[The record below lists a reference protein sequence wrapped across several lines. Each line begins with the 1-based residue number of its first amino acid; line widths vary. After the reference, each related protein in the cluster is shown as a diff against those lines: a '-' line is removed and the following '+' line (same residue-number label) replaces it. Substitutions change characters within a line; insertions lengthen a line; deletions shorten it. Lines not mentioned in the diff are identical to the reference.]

1 MGAVLRRGGAL
12 TLASVFTLPAA
23 AQSPQGGT
31 VVMGGA
37 GISAQG
43 TQTLINQTTDRALI
57 DWRSFDIGAGQSVA
71 VTQPGAGSL
80 LVNRVTGNGSGTRID
95 GSLTANGQVVVIDKA
110 GIVMGRGARIDAG
123 AFLATTADIDNAD
136 FAAGRLIFGKA
147 GLAGA
152 AVVNE
157 GIIRVADAGY
167 AVLAAPE
174 VRNSGVVEARL
185 GRVVLAGA
193 ERFTLDLAGDGLLRF
208 EIPAEMAGRVL
219 NDGTI
224 TGAQVLMTARAAR
237 DGLAGVINAGG
248 LVEATAAREVD
259 GRILIGGEGVETD
272 VSGTLRAQGGTIDV
286 LGDKVTL
293 TGATVDASGPADGG
307 AVRIGGDFQGQGDL
321 HRSQATRIDAG
332 SRVMADGAAG
342 DGGRIIIWS
351 DGRTVH
357 EGAVSARGAVDG
369 GFAEV
374 SGKGSLRFAGTADLA
389 GGAGG
394 KAGELL
400 LDPTNITIGATA
412 DINGDSTSGD
422 DLNDAGDLDSTGD
435 QGAVNSLITA
445 SAITTLLNSGTSVT
459 LAASDDIT
467 ITSSIAKNAGTG
479 ATLTLNAGQDI
490 SFASGIGVS
499 SSSGALSM
507 SFNAGRSFAATGG
520 SFSSNG
526 GSVTVTATGTGA
538 ATGVSLSGASFSTG
552 SGALSLTGT
561 GSGSGVSLSGNS
573 TLTSGSG
580 ALSVTGTAQ
589 GGTSDAVGIRLASGG
604 SGAITA
610 SSGNVT
616 LTGTGAGNAG
626 SDNYGVVTSGGFSVA
641 AGSGDL
647 SVTATG
653 GSGSVGLMV
662 NGSGGFGGGSQSGTI
677 TLSANAMSLTGGT
690 VQSSGRVHLRAQSNG
705 TDLIIGGSDDTLGL
719 ALSTAELGTVT
730 AGILTLGHDQHTG
743 AVTVAATPSTSTI
756 GAFELISSSLTV
768 GSSIAG
774 LLKTFLDVGKN
785 ALAEAGVGSITVT
798 NSIAKA
804 AGGDAT
810 LTLRAKG
817 DLTFNAGIGASS
829 SNNKIGIDA
838 TAGYNGSSGTLTAGN
853 GSFTSNGG
861 DITLRGRT
869 DLALS
874 STSVTAGA
882 GTIILSGGDVTLSS
896 TSITSTGRVQVRPF
910 ATGGQMNV
918 GATGAGSGT
927 AHVSQAEINQISAGT
942 LRLGALDGGN
952 LVISNALSHASDT
965 VELASAGSL
974 TQSAAINVANLSLL
988 GTGGSHTLT
997 NGSNNVTT
1005 LAGNTG
1011 SVNFRSTSAFSVGT
1025 VAGTTGL
1032 TFTGDASLYAA
1043 AALITLGQT
1052 ATYAGSGT
1060 GTLTL
1065 SSDIDV
1071 DVAANVGVSGSGK
1084 VNIVLAADG
1093 NESGSAGRV
1102 AISNATLSSNGGTIT
1117 IGSGSTPS
1125 TRAAEG
1131 KADTGIGVN
1140 ITSSTLNSGSGG
1152 NILINGDGAGSGTN
1166 AGTGIGINVSASSLI
1181 AAGAGTITL
1190 NGAGGAGNSLTSGI
1204 AIGNGSTIRSA
1215 TGAIA
1220 LNGAQAGTGT
1230 SRYGILLRD
1239 DPGTR
1244 SAIYSTGGGA
1254 LGLTATGTDGLIAA
1268 NGGAADSSRAYIGWD
1283 GTTAYAGTVTLTAD
1297 KVTLTSGTGT
1307 AAISIGGTGNL
1318 ILRPNSTAATIAVGD
1333 GAVGASDLELGQT
1346 ELDTLRAG
1354 FASVTV
1360 GRSDGTGAISVSGA
1374 AFKDNTS
1381 LISNTGALTIGG
1393 ALSTGSGS
1401 DSGTLS
1407 ASTKGLLT
1415 VSAAITT
1422 QNQDITLNADRLNL
1436 TGTLNA
1442 GTATATLTTSTAARV
1457 IDLGS
1462 ATDAGSGLEISSAE
1476 LNRVTAGTLRI
1487 GSSSVGAISV
1497 TGAIA
1502 PTGSSTLHL
1511 RSGAGISQTGTISVT
1526 NLAVTA
1532 GGAVALASANNAV
1545 TTFAATTGS
1554 SNGAIAFRDDTGFA
1568 IGTVDA
1574 VAGVNAGTGNL
1585 TLTSTGTV
1593 TQSAAITAA
1602 GLSLNG
1608 TGGAYTLA
1616 HASNAV
1622 STVAASTGNIDVG
1635 LSGAASIGT
1644 VGALAGVTTTGTVKL
1659 TSGGN
1664 LTIASGASVSANG
1677 TGDALV
1683 LAANGTFTN
1692 SAGSSALSV
1701 TGGGRFLVFS
1711 NSPLTSSTGSVSAL
1725 PLYNRSFTFGDRTYT
1740 TVSNSGNRFVYSYAP
1755 TLTVTP
1761 DSVSRT
1767 YTGSTI
1773 TGLTYTI
1780 TGLVSGDTLGNA
1792 VSGTGTISGAGRNV
1806 GSYTLTA
1813 GAGTLA
1819 SDLGYAFSYGTGT
1832 LTVTKKALTYSVANS
1847 NATYGT
1853 TASDGAVTLGG
1864 LVSGDAVTGTITTY
1878 RGSDV
1883 VTLGPRTAVGS
1894 LTQRVTAITG
1904 GDVGNYELASSGH
1917 TDGTLTI
1924 VAKQLTY
1931 SVGAVNSIYGTLATL
1946 GTATLTGVVGG
1957 DNVTATVS
1965 LSGATLSDR
1974 LAAGTYNQTVTLGG
1988 TDLSN
1993 YSVAGSGNSV
2003 GTLVVARKPVTFSIA
2018 NVDSTYGTLA
2028 VLGTPTLTG
2037 VLSGDTVTGTVT
2049 LTAGALSERL
2059 KVGSYDLTLT
2069 ALSGGGAANYVLAGS
2084 GNSNGTLTISPK
2096 ALTASVASV
2105 TSVYGQTPATGS
2117 VSLTGLVAGDDV
2129 KADVAVEGAGGA
2141 VTLGPKL
2148 GAGTYTQRINGLT
2161 GADAGNYVMG
2171 SGQGATGTLTINP
2184 ARLTVTAASLSKIYG
2199 SDDPT
2204 LTYSVTGLVNGDSL
2218 TGVLS
2223 RAAGRNVGTYAI
2235 GQGSLAAGANYTLS
2249 FTGGTLT
2256 INPAPLTVTA
2266 ASVAKV
2272 YGADDPALT
2281 YSVSGLVAGDGLTG
2295 SITRAAG
2302 RNVGTY
2308 AISQGSLSAGANYTL
2323 SFTGGTLTINPAPL
2337 TVTAGSGTKVYGSA
2351 DPALSYTAVG
2361 LVAGD
2366 RLSGDIRR
2374 AVGENVGTYAVE
2386 QGSLSAGANYTLTF
2400 NAGALTIT
2408 PAALSVTAGSGTKIY
2423 GDADP
2428 TLSYTAVGLV
2438 AGDSLSGALSR
2449 AAGENVGTYAVEQG
2463 SLSAG
2468 ANYTLSFTGGT
2479 LTITPA
2485 ALSVAASAVSR
2496 IYMDE
2501 DPELTYSV
2509 AGLKRGDAAAS
2520 ALSGALSRAAG
2531 EDVGTYAISQGSL
2544 SANGNYRLSF
2554 TGAEFSIRPA
2564 NLTLAVVAANLSK
2577 IYGDADPALTFT
2589 ASGLRGQDSLDKVL
2603 SGALSRAGGEDVG
2616 VYAITQGSL
2625 ASITP
2630 NYTISFTPGTLTIN
2644 PANLSVAAAMVT
2656 RTYGDGD
2663 PVLTYSVSGLK
2674 RGDAAGTVLSGSLS
2688 RAAGEDAGTYAIN
2701 QGSLALTTR
2710 NYTLSFTGAQMVVNP
2725 ASLSVVANAVSRLYG
2740 AADPALTF
2748 TVSGLRR
2755 DDSAAGVLTGGL
2767 VRAAGGNAG
2776 RYAIGQGS
2784 LSANGNY
2791 RVSFTGADFTINPA
2805 PLSVLVDNA
2814 TRQAGA
2820 ANPVFTAR
2828 FQGLVNGETST
2839 VLTGLRFQT
2848 LADAASPAGNYA
2860 INANGIS
2867 NGNYQI
2873 TYVDG
2878 LLTVTG
2884 GGVLPPVVAETA
2896 PVTTITKPV
2905 AAPVLPVVA
2914 APVAV
2919 AAPVVTP
2926 PPAAPAVNQ
2935 SVQSASGSAADDD
2948 SAAEEMIPGLLSQ
2961 QRRLPGETPDGT
2973 PGLEQQFPNL
2983 GRVW

>member
-1 MGAVLRRGGAL
+1 MGAVRRQGTGQRRWGRGFRAL

-31 VVMGGA
+31 VVVGGA

-43 TQTLINQTTDRALI
+43 NQTLINQTSDRALI

-71 VTQPGAGSL
+71 VMQPGVGSL
-80 LVNRVTGNGSGTRID
+80 LINRVIGHGTGTRID
-95 GSLTANGQVVVIDKA
+95 GNLTANGQVVVIDKA

-136 FAAGRLIFGKA
+136 FAAARLIFGKA
-147 GLAGA
+147 GQAGA

-157 GIIRVADAGY
+157 GTIRVADGGY

-174 VRNSGVVEARL
+174 VRNSGVVEARM

-208 EIPAEMAGRVL
+208 EIPAELAGRVL

-224 TGAQVLMTARAAR
+224 TGAQVLMTVRAAR
-237 DGLAGVINAGG
+237 NGLAGVINAGG

-259 GRILIGGEGVETD
+259 GRIVIGGEGVEAT
-272 VSGTLRAQGGTIDV
+272 VSGTVRAEGGSIDV
-286 LGDKVTL
+286 LGDKVAL
-293 TGATVDASGPADGG
+293 TGAVVDASGPVDGG
-307 AVRIGGDFQGQGDL
+307 SVRIGGDFQGQGDL
-321 HRSQATRIDAG
+321 HRSQVTRIDAG

-357 EGAVSARGAVDG
+357 EGAVSARGAGDG

-389 GGAGG
+389 GGPGG

-412 DINGDSTSGD
+412 DLNGDSSAGD
-422 DLNDAGDLDSTGD
+422 DLTNPGDLDNTGD
-435 QGAVNSLITA
+435 QGAVTSLITA
-445 SAITTLLNSGTSVT
+445 GAIETLLNAGTSVT
-459 LAASDDIT
+459 LAASADIN
-467 ITSSIAKNAGTG
+467 IDSSIAKSAGTG

-507 SFNAGRSFAATGG
+507 SFNAGRAFTATGG
-520 SFSSNG
+520 NFTSNG
-526 GSVTVTATGTGA
+526 GSITVTATGTGA
-538 ATGVSLSGASFSTG
+538 TTGVALSNARFTTG
-552 SGALSLTGT
+552 SGSLSLTGT
-561 GSGSGVSLSGNS
+561 GSGTGVSLTANSMLSSGNGAIS
-573 TLTSGSG
+573 VTGTGVVGVDFAYGTASATGSGSI
-580 ALSVTGTAQ
+580 SVTGTAQ
-589 GGTSDAVGIRLASGG
+589 GGTTGAVGIRLDRSSGG
-604 SGAITA
+604 AISANSGTI
-610 SSGNVT
+610 T
-616 LTGTGAGNAG
+616 LTGAGAGSSG
-626 SDNYGVVTSGGFSVA
+626 SDNYGVVTSGGFTVA

-662 NGSGGFGGGSQSGTI
+662 NGSGTFGGGSQSGTI
-677 TLSANAMSLTGGT
+677 TLSSDAISLTGGT
-690 VQSSGRVHLRAQSNG
+690 VQSTGRVHLRTSSNG
-705 TDLIIGGSDDTLGL
+705 RDLIIGGSDDTLGL

-730 AGILTLGHDQHTG
+730 AGILTVGHDQHTG
-743 AVTVAATPSTSTI
+743 AVSVAANPSASNI
-756 GAFELISSSLTV
+756 GAFELISSSLSI
-768 GSSIAG
+768 GSSIAA
-774 LLKTFLDVGKN
+774 LLKTFLDAGKD
-785 ALAEAGVGSITVT
+785 ALAETGGGGITVT
-798 NSIAKA
+798 NSIAKS

-810 LTLRAKG
+810 LTLRAK
-817 DLTFNAGIGASS
+817 DDVTFNAGIGASS
-829 SNNKIGIDA
+829 SSNKLGIDV

-861 DITLRGRT
+861 DISLRGRD
-869 DLALS
+869 DLAL
-874 STSVTAGA
+874 TGTNATAGA
-882 GTIILSGGDVTLSS
+882 GTIVLSGGDIALSG
-896 TSITSTGRVQVRPF
+896 TSITSTGRVQLRPF
-910 ATGGQMNV
+910 ATGGQMDV
-918 GATGAGSGT
+918 GATGAGSGK
-927 AHVSQAEINQISAGT
+927 ANVSQAEIGQISAGT

-952 LVISNALSHASDT
+952 LVISNALSYAHSDT
-965 VELASAGSL
+965 VELASAGSV

-988 GTGGSHTLT
+988 GTGGSYTLT

-1011 SVNFRSTSAFSVGT
+1011 SVNFRSTSVFSVGT

-1043 AALITLGQT
+1043 AAMITLGQA

-1071 DVAANVGVSGSGK
+1071 DVNANVGVSGSGK

-1102 AISNATLSSNGGTIT
+1102 AISGATLSSNGGNIT
-1117 IGSGSTPS
+1117 IGSGTTPA

-1140 ITSSTLNSGSGG
+1140 VTSSTLNSGTGG
-1152 NILINGDGAGSGTN
+1152 NILINGDGATSGTN

-1190 NGAGGAGNSLTSGI
+1190 NGAGGTGNSLTSGI

-1215 TGAIA
+1215 SGAIA
-1220 LNGAQAGTGT
+1220 LNGAQAATGT
-1230 SRYGILLRD
+1230 NRYGILLRD

-1254 LGLTATGTDGLIAA
+1254 LGLTATGTNGLIAA
-1268 NGGAADSSRAYIGWD
+1268 NGGASDSSRAYIGWD
-1283 GTTAYAGTVTLTAD
+1283 GTSAYAGTVTLTAD

-1318 ILRPNSTAATIAVGD
+1318 AIRPNSTSASIAVGD
-1333 GAVGASDLELGQT
+1333 GAVGSSDLELGQT
-1346 ELDTLRAG
+1346 ELDSIRAG
-1354 FASVTV
+1354 FSSVTI

-1381 LISNTGALTIGG
+1381 LTTNNGAITIGG
-1393 ALSTGSGS
+1393 TLSTGSGS
-1401 DSGTLS
+1401 DAGTLS

-1436 TGTLNA
+1436 TGSVNA
-1442 GTATATLTTSTAARV
+1442 GTATATLTTATAARG

-1476 LNRVTAGTLRI
+1476 LNRVTAGTIRI
-1487 GSSSVGAISV
+1487 GSSSAGSV
-1497 TGAIA
+1497 SVSSAIA

-1511 RSGAGISQTGTISVT
+1511 RSGAGISQTGTVTVT

-1545 TTFAATTGS
+1545 TTLAATTGS

-1568 IGTVDA
+1568 LGTVDG
-1574 VAGVNAGTGNL
+1574 VAGANAGTGNL

-1593 TQSAAITAA
+1593 TQSAAITAS

-1608 TGGAYTLA
+1608 AGGAYTLA

-1622 STVAASTGNIDVG
+1622 STVAANTGSLDVG

-1644 VGALAGVTTTGTVKL
+1644 IGSVAGVTTTGTVKL
-1659 TSGGN
+1659 TTGGN
-1664 LTIASGASVSANG
+1664 LTLASGASVSANG

-1711 NSPLTSSTGSVSAL
+1711 NSPLTSSTGSISAL
-1725 PLYNRSFTFGDRTYT
+1725 PLYNRSFTFADRTYSA
-1740 TVSNSGNRFVYSYAP
+1740 VSNSGSRFVYSYAP

-1761 DSVSRT
+1761 DTVSRT

-1773 TGLTYTI
+1773 TGLTYTV
-1780 TGLVSGDTLGNA
+1780 TGLVSGDTLGTA
-1792 VSGTGTISGAGRNV
+1792 VSGTGAITGAGRNV

-1819 SDLGYAFSYGTGT
+1819 SDLGYGFSYGTGT
-1832 LTVTKKALTYSVANS
+1832 LTVTKKALTYSITNS
-1847 NATYGT
+1847 NSTYGT
-1853 TASDGAVTLGG
+1853 TATGGAVTLGG
-1864 LVSGDAVTGTITTY
+1864 LVDGDAVTGTVTTY
-1878 RGSDV
+1878 RGADA
-1883 VTLGPRTAVGS
+1883 VTLAPRTAVGS
-1894 LTQRVTAITG
+1894 LTQRVTAISG
-1904 GDVGNYELASSGH
+1904 ADVGNYELAASGH
-1917 TDGTLTI
+1917 TAGTLTI
-1924 VAKQLTY
+1924 AAKELTY
-1931 SVGAVNSIYGTLATL
+1931 SVGAVNSIYGTQATL

-1957 DNVTATVS
+1957 DTVTASVS
-1965 LSGATLSDR
+1965 LSEASLSDR

-1988 TDLSN
+1988 ADFSN
-1993 YSVAGSGNSV
+1993 YRVASSGNSV
-2003 GTLVVARKPVTFSIA
+2003 GTLTVARKPVNFSIA
-2018 NVDSTYGTLA
+2018 NVASTYGTLA
-2028 VLGTPTLTG
+2028 VLGTPSLTG
-2037 VLSGDTVTGTVT
+2037 VLSGDSVTGTVS
-2049 LTAGALSERL
+2049 LTAGTLSDRL
-2059 KVGSYDLTLT
+2059 KVGTYDLTLT
-2069 ALSGGGAANYVLAGS
+2069 ALSGGSAANYVLAGS

-2096 ALTASVASV
+2096 ALTATVAPV
-2105 TSVYGQTPATGS
+2105 TSVYGQTATTGT
-2117 VSLTGLVAGDDV
+2117 VTLTGVVAGDDV
-2129 KADVAVEGAGGA
+2129 KAAVSVEGAGGA
-2141 VTLGPKL
+2141 VTPGPKL
-2148 GAGTYTQRINGLT
+2148 GVGTYTQRINGLT

-2184 ARLTVTAASLSKIYG
+2184 AALIVTAASLTKIYG
-2199 SDDPT
+2199 TDDPT
-2204 LTYSVTGLVNGDSL
+2204 LSYSVTGLVTGDSL
-2218 TGVLS
+2218 TGSLA
-2223 RAAGRNVGTYAI
+2223 RAAGRNAGTYAI
-2235 GQGSLAAGANYTLS
+2235 GQGSLSAGANYTLT
-2249 FTGGTLT
+2249 FNGGTLT
-2256 INPAPLTVTA
+2256 ITPASLTVTA
-2266 ASVAKV
+2266 ASVTKV
-2272 YGADDPALT
+2272 YGTADPALT
-2281 YSVSGLVAGDGLTG
+2281 YAVSGLVAGDSLSGTLM
-2295 SITRAAG
+2295 RAAG
-2302 RNVGTY
+2302 RDAGTY

-2323 SFTGGTLTINPAPL
+2323 TFNGGTLTINPAPL
-2337 TVTAGSGTKVYGSA
+2337 TVTAGSATKVYGDA
-2351 DPALSYTAVG
+2351 DPTLSYSAVG

-2366 RLSGDIRR
+2366 GLSGSLSR
-2374 AVGENVGTYAVE
+2374 AAGENAGSYAVE
-2386 QGSLSAGANYTLTF
+2386 RGSLSAGANYTLTF
-2400 NAGALTIT
+2400 
-2408 PAALSVTAGSGTKIY
+2408 TA
-2423 GDADP
+2423 
-2428 TLSYTAVGLV
+2428 
-2438 AGDSLSGALSR
+2438 
-2449 AAGENVGTYAVEQG
+2449 
-2463 SLSAG
+2463 
-2468 ANYTLSFTGGT
+2468 GT

-2485 ALSVAASAVSR
+2485 ALSVKASAIGK

-2501 DPELTYSV
+2501 DPALTFSV
-2509 AGLKRGDAAAS
+2509 SGLKRGDSAAA
-2520 ALSGALSRAAG
+2520 ALSGVLSRAVG
-2531 EDVGTYAISQGSL
+2531 EDVGTYAIAQGSL
-2544 SANGNYRLSF
+2544 AANTNYILSF
-2554 TGAEFSIRPA
+2554 TGADFTIRPA

-2577 IYGDADPALTFT
+2577 IYGDDDPALTFT
-2589 ASGLRGQDSLDKVL
+2589 ATGLRGKDSLEKVL
-2603 SGALSRAGGEDVG
+2603 SGALSRAAGEDVG
-2616 VYAITQGSL
+2616 TYAINQGSL
-2625 ASITP
+2625 TSISP
-2630 NYTISFTPGTLTIN
+2630 NYKISFTPGTMTIN
-2644 PANLSVAAAMVT
+2644 PANLSVAALMVT

-2663 PVLTYSVSGLK
+2663 PALTYSVSGLR
-2674 RGDAAGTVLSGSLS
+2674 RGDAAGAVLSGALG

-2701 QGSLALTTR
+2701 QGTLALASR
-2710 NYTLSFTGAQMVVNP
+2710 NYSLSFTGAQMVINP
-2725 ASLSVVANAVSRLYG
+2725 ALLSVAANAVSRAYG

-2748 TVSGLRR
+2748 TVSGLKR
-2755 DDSAAGVLTGGL
+2755 DDSAAGVLMGGL
-2767 VRAAGGNAG
+2767 ARAAGGNAG

-2784 LSANGNY
+2784 LTANGNY
-2791 RVSFTGADFTINPA
+2791 RVSFTGADFVITPA

-2828 FQGLVNGETST
+2828 FQGLVNGDGAA

-2848 LADAASPAGNYA
+2848 LADTASPAGNYA
-2860 INANGIS
+2860 INADGIS

-2884 GGVLPPVVAETA
+2884 GGVLPPLVAETA

-2905 AAPVLPVVA
+2905 AAPVIPVA
-2914 APVAV
+2914 TAPVAV
-2919 AAPVVTP
+2919 AAPVVAP
-2926 PPAAPAVNQ
+2926 PPAPVAASPAPVGDGGSAALAAVNQ

>member
-1 MGAVLRRGGAL
+1 MGAVRRQGTGQRRWGRGFRAL

-23 AQSPQGGT
+23 AQFPQGGT

-43 TQTLINQTTDRALI
+43 NQTLINQTSDRALI

-71 VTQPGAGSL
+71 VTQPGVGSL
-80 LVNRVTGNGSGTRID
+80 LINRVIGHGTGTRID

-147 GLAGA
+147 GQAGA

-157 GIIRVADAGY
+157 GTIRVADGGY

-174 VRNSGVVEARL
+174 VRNSGVVEARM

-208 EIPAEMAGRVL
+208 EIPAELAGRVL
-219 NDGTI
+219 NDGTL
-224 TGAQVLMTARAAR
+224 TGVQVLMTARAAR
-237 DGLAGVINAGG
+237 NGLAGVINAGG

-259 GRILIGGEGVETD
+259 GRIIIGGEGVETT
-272 VSGTLRAQGGTIDV
+272 VSGTVRAEGGSIDV

-293 TGATVDASGPADGG
+293 TGATVDASGPGDGG
-307 AVRIGGDFQGQGDL
+307 SVRIGGDFQGQGDL
-321 HRSQATRIDAG
+321 HRSQVTRIDAG
-332 SRVMADGAAG
+332 SRVMANGAAG

-357 EGAVSARGAVDG
+357 EGAVSARGVGDG

-394 KAGELL
+394 RAGELL

-412 DINGDSTSGD
+412 DLNGDSSTGD
-422 DLNDAGDLDSTGD
+422 DLTDPGDLDSTSD
-435 QGAVNSLITA
+435 QGAVTSLITA
-445 SAITTLLNSGTSVT
+445 GAVETLLNAGTSVT
-459 LAASDDIT
+459 LAASADIN
-467 ITSSIAKNAGTG
+467 IDSSIAKSAGTG

-507 SFNAGRSFAATGG
+507 SFNAGRSFQATGG
-520 SFSSNG
+520 NFTSNG
-526 GSVTVTATGTGA
+526 GSITLTATGTGA
-538 ATGVSLSGASFSTG
+538 TTGVTLSNARFTTG
-552 SGALSLTGT
+552 SGSLSLTGMGTATGISLAGNSMLSSGNGAISVTGTGAVGVDFAYGTASAT
-561 GSGSGVSLSGNS
+561 GSGTVSI
-573 TLTSGSG
+573 
-580 ALSVTGTAQ
+580 AGTAQ
-589 GGTSDAVGIRLASGG
+589 GGTTGAVGIRLDRSSGG
-604 SGAITA
+604 AISANSGTI
-610 SSGNVT
+610 T
-616 LTGTGAGNAG
+616 LTGAGAGSSG
-626 SDNYGVVTSGGFSVA
+626 SDNYGVVTSGGFTVA

-662 NGSGGFGGGSQSGTI
+662 NGSGAFGGGSQSGTI
-677 TLSANAMSLTGGT
+677 TLSSDAMSLTGGT
-690 VQSSGRVHLRAQSNG
+690 VQSTGRVHLRTSSNG
-705 TDLIIGGSDDTLGL
+705 RDLIIGGSDDTLGL
-719 ALSTAELGTVT
+719 ALSTAELGSVT
-730 AGILTLGHDQHTG
+730 AGILTVGHDQHTG
-743 AVTVAATPSTSTI
+743 AVSVAANPSASTI
-756 GAFELISSSLTV
+756 GAFELISSSLSI
-768 GSSIAG
+768 GSSIAA
-774 LLKTFLDVGKN
+774 LLKTFLDAGKD
-785 ALAEAGVGSITVT
+785 ALVEAGVGGITVT
-798 NSIAKA
+798 NSIAKS

-810 LTLRAKG
+810 LTLRAK
-817 DLTFNAGIGASS
+817 DDVTFNAGIGASS
-829 SNNKIGIDA
+829 SSNKLGIDVI
-838 TAGYNGSSGTLTAGN
+838 AGYNGSSGTLTAGN

-861 DITLRGRT
+861 DISLRGRN
-869 DLALS
+869 DLAL
-874 STSVTAGA
+874 TGTNATAGA
-882 GTIILSGGDVTLSS
+882 GTIVLSGGDIALSG
-896 TSITSTGRVQVRPF
+896 TSITSTGRVQLRPF
-910 ATGGQMNV
+910 ATGGQMDV

-927 AHVSQAEINQISAGT
+927 ANVSQAEIGQISAGT

-965 VELASAGSL
+965 VELASAGAV

-988 GTGGSHTLT
+988 GTGGSYTLT

-1011 SVNFRSTSAFSVGT
+1011 SVNFRSTSVFSVGT

-1043 AALITLGQT
+1043 AAMITLGQA

-1071 DVAANVGVSGSGK
+1071 DVNANVGVSGSGK

-1102 AISNATLSSNGGTIT
+1102 AISGATLSSNGGNIT
-1117 IGSGSTPS
+1117 IGSGTTPA

-1140 ITSSTLNSGSGG
+1140 ITSSTLNSGTGG
-1152 NILINGDGAGSGTN
+1152 NILINGDGAPSGTN
-1166 AGTGIGINVSASSLI
+1166 PGTGIGINVNASSLI

-1190 NGAGGAGNSLTSGI
+1190 NGAGGTGNTLTSGI

-1215 TGAIA
+1215 SGAIA
-1220 LNGAQAGTGT
+1220 LNGAQAATGT
-1230 SRYGILLRD
+1230 NRYGILLRD
-1239 DPGTR
+1239 DPSTR

-1254 LGLTATGTDGLIAA
+1254 LGLTATGTNGLIAA
-1268 NGGAADSSRAYIGWD
+1268 NGGASDSSRAYIGWD

-1307 AAISIGGTGNL
+1307 AAISIGGNGNL
-1318 ILRPNSTAATIAVGD
+1318 VIRPNSTSASIAVGD
-1333 GAVGASDLELGQT
+1333 GAVGSSDLELGQT

-1354 FASVTV
+1354 FSSVTI

-1381 LISNTGALTIGG
+1381 LTTNNGAITIGG

-1401 DSGTLS
+1401 DAGTLS

-1415 VSAAITT
+1415 VNATITT
-1422 QNQDITLNADRLNL
+1422 QNQDITLTADRLNL
-1436 TGTLNA
+1436 TGSVNA
-1442 GTATATLTTSTAARV
+1442 GTATATLTTATAARG

-1476 LNRVTAGTLRI
+1476 LNRVTAGTIRI
-1487 GSSSVGAISV
+1487 GSSSVGAISM

-1511 RSGAGISQTGTISVT
+1511 RSGAGISQTGTVTVT

-1545 TTFAATTGS
+1545 TTLAATTGS

-1568 IGTVDA
+1568 LGTVDG
-1574 VAGVNAGTGNL
+1574 VAGANAGTGNL

-1593 TQSAAITAA
+1593 TQSAAITAF

-1608 TGGAYTLA
+1608 AGGAYTLA

-1622 STVAASTGNIDVG
+1622 STVAANTGSLDVG

-1644 VGALAGVTTTGTVKL
+1644 IGSVAGVTTTGTVKL
-1659 TSGGN
+1659 STGGN
-1664 LTIASGASVSANG
+1664 LTLASGASVSANG

-1711 NSPLTSSTGSVSAL
+1711 NSPLTSSTGSISAL
-1725 PLYNRSFTFGDRTYT
+1725 PLYNRSFTFADRTYSA
-1740 TVSNSGNRFVYSYAP
+1740 VSNSGSRFVYSYAP

-1761 DSVSRT
+1761 DTVSRT

-1773 TGLTYTI
+1773 TGLTYTV
-1780 TGLVSGDTLGNA
+1780 TGLVSGDTLGTA
-1792 VSGTGTISGAGRNV
+1792 VSGTGAITGAGRNV

-1819 SDLGYAFSYGTGT
+1819 SDLGYGFSYGTGT
-1832 LTVTKKALTYSVANS
+1832 LTVTKKALTYSITNS
-1847 NATYGT
+1847 NSTYGT
-1853 TASDGAVTLGG
+1853 TASGGTVTLGG
-1864 LVSGDAVTGTITTY
+1864 LVDGDAVTGTVTTY
-1878 RGSDV
+1878 RGADA
-1883 VTLGPRTAVGS
+1883 VTLAPRTAVGS
-1894 LTQRVTAITG
+1894 LTQRVTAISG
-1904 GDVGNYELASSGH
+1904 ADVGNYELAASGH
-1917 TDGTLTI
+1917 TAGTLTI
-1924 VAKQLTY
+1924 AAKALTY
-1931 SVGAVNSIYGTLATL
+1931 SVAAVESIYGTVATL

-1957 DNVTATVS
+1957 DDVTATVS

-1988 TDLSN
+1988 ADFSN

-2003 GTLVVARKPVTFSIA
+2003 GSLIVARKPVSFSIA
-2018 NVDSTYGTLA
+2018 NVSSTYGTLA
-2028 VLGTPTLTG
+2028 VLGTPSLTG
-2037 VLSGDTVTGTVT
+2037 VLSGDTVTGTVVMTSGT
-2049 LTAGALSERL
+2049 LSDRL
-2059 KVGSYDLTLT
+2059 KVGTYDLTLT
-2069 ALSGGGAANYVLAGS
+2069 ALSGGSAANYVLAGS
-2084 GNSNGTLTISPK
+2084 GNSNGVLTISPK
-2096 ALTASVASV
+2096 ALTATVAPV
-2105 TSVYGQTPATGS
+2105 TSVYGQTATAGTAT
-2117 VSLTGLVAGDDV
+2117 LTGLVAGDDV
-2129 KADVAVEGAGGA
+2129 KASVSVEGAGGA
-2141 VTLGPKL
+2141 VTPGPKL
-2148 GAGTYTQRINGLT
+2148 GVGTYTQRINGLT

-2184 ARLTVTAASLSKIYG
+2184 AALTVTAGNLTKVYG
-2199 SDDPT
+2199 TDDPALSYT
-2204 LTYSVTGLVNGDSL
+2204 VTGLVNGDSL
-2218 TGVLS
+2218 TGSLA
-2223 RAAGRNVGTYAI
+2223 RAAGRNAGTYAI
-2235 GQGSLAAGANYTLS
+2235 GQGSLSAGANYTLT
-2249 FTGGTLT
+2249 FNVGTLT
-2256 INPAPLTVTA
+2256 ITPAPLTVTA
-2266 ASVAKV
+2266 ASVTKV
-2272 YGADDPALT
+2272 YGTEDPALT
-2281 YSVSGLVAGDGLTG
+2281 YAVSGLVAGDSLSGTV
-2295 SITRAAG
+2295 TRVAG
-2302 RNVGTY
+2302 RDAGTY

-2323 SFTGGTLTINPAPL
+2323 TFNGGTLTITPAPL
-2337 TVTAGSGTKVYGSA
+2337 TVTAGSGTKVYGDA
-2351 DPALSYTAVG
+2351 DPTLSYSAVG

-2366 RLSGDIRR
+2366 SLSGAIRR
-2374 AVGENVGTYAVE
+2374 ATGEDAGSYAVE

-2400 NAGALTIT
+2400 NAGTLTIT
-2408 PAALSVTAGSGTKIY
+2408 PAALSVTAN
-2423 GDADP
+2423 
-2428 TLSYTAVGLV
+2428 AVGKVYSDEDPALTFSV
-2438 AGDSLSGALSR
+2438 AGLKRGDGAAAALSGALSR
-2449 AAGENVGTYAVEQG
+2449 AAGEDVGTYAIVQG
-2463 SLSAG
+2463 SLKAN
-2468 ANYTLSFTGGT
+2468 ANYILSFTGADFTIRPANLT
-2479 LTITPA
+2479 LA
-2485 ALSVAASAVSR
+2485 VVAANLSK
-2496 IYMDE
+2496 IYGDD
-2501 DPELTYSV
+2501 DPALTFT
-2509 AGLKRGDAAAS
+2509 ATGLRGKDS
-2520 ALSGALSRAAG
+2520 LDKVLSGALSRAAG

-2544 SANGNYRLSF
+2544 
-2554 TGAEFSIRPA
+2554 
-2564 NLTLAVVAANLSK
+2564 
-2577 IYGDADPALTFT
+2577 
-2589 ASGLRGQDSLDKVL
+2589 ASVS
-2603 SGALSRAGGEDVG
+2603 
-2616 VYAITQGSL
+2616 
-2625 ASITP
+2625 P

-2644 PANLSVAAAMVT
+2644 PANLSVAALMVT
-2656 RTYGDGD
+2656 RTYGDAD
-2663 PVLTYSVSGLK
+2663 PALTYTLSGLK
-2674 RGDAAGTVLSGSLS
+2674 RGDAAGAVLSGALG

-2701 QGSLALTTR
+2701 QGTLALASR
-2710 NYTLSFTGAQMVVNP
+2710 NYTLSFTGAQMVINP
-2725 ASLSVVANAVSRLYG
+2725 ALLSVAANAVSRVYG

-2748 TVSGLRR
+2748 TVSGLKRE
-2755 DDSAAGVLTGGL
+2755 DSAVGVLTGGL
-2767 VRAAGGNAG
+2767 ARAAGGNAG
-2776 RYAIGQGS
+2776 RYAIGQGN
-2784 LSANGNY
+2784 LTANGNY
-2791 RVSFTGADFTINPA
+2791 RVSFTGADFVITPA

-2814 TRQAGA
+2814 TRQAGV

-2828 FQGLVNGETST
+2828 FQGLVNGDGAA

-2848 LADAASPAGNYA
+2848 LADEASPAGNYA
-2860 INANGIS
+2860 INADGIS

-2884 GGVLPPVVAETA
+2884 GGVLPPLVAETA

-2905 AAPVLPVVA
+2905 AAPVIPVA
-2914 APVAV
+2914 TAPVAV

-2926 PPAAPAVNQ
+2926 PPAPVAASPAPVGDGGSAALAAVNQ